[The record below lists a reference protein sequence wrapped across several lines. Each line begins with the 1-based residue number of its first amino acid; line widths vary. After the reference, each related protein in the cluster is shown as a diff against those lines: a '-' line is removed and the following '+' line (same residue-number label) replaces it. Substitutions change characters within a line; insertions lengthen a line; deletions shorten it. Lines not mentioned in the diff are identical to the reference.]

1 MLEIIISSKGI
12 LKLLSN
18 LKTDKAAGP
27 DDIKPLVLKELR
39 NEITPLVKANFEK
52 ALASGQLPKD
62 CTQARV
68 TPLFKKGDKCDPAN
82 YRPISLTCILCK
94 VMEHIVASNVAQ
106 H

>member
-1 MLEIIISSKGI
+1 MLEITISSKVI

-18 LKTDKAAGP
+18 LKTDKAAGL

-62 CTQARV
+62 CTQA
-68 TPLFKKGDKCDPAN
+68 KGDP
-82 YRPISLTCILCK
+82 SLYKGC
-94 VMEHIVASNVAQ
+94 
-106 H
+106 